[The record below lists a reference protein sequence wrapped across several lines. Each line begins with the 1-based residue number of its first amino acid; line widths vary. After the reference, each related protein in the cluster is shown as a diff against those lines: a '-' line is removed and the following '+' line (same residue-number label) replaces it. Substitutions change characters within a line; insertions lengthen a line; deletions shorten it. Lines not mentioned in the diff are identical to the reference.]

1 MPHLLLLL
9 CLFQL
14 VHSVLLPGPS
24 GPCQVQTKSSKLVDT
39 ARADP
44 FSRQHDARAIMVS
57 SFAPVHCGEVR
68 HTPYVP
74 PRIAHAAGQKLGL
87 PNGTLNVF
95 ELASYAPSAPSPSSS
110 HRNNITDESPVIL
123 FSPGLGSSRLI
134 YANLLEQVASHGF
147 VVVSLDHPHD
157 AGAVEFPNGQ
167 IVPMASN
174 VSSNIPLALET
185 RVADVTFALDR
196 LHNDTRAILPSAFH
210 AHNRSL
216 PLDRVAVIG
225 HSLGGATAAQAM
237 LDDERFV
244 GGINFDGEMF
254 GSVVKQGLDRPF
266 VNFGEAQLQAQ
277 EKRTWKEFWSHLRG
291 FKLELQLHDSKHLA
305 FSDLP
310 LVFDS
315 TANATALRN
324 ATADHLGPLPGLG
337 RLPGLR
343 VKAILSEYITV
354 ACRFF
359 VQGRKSALLDG
370 PSRKYPEVMYISR

>member
-1 MPHLLLLL
+1 MPHLLLFL
-9 CLFQL
+9 CLFHL

-39 ARADP
+39 ARTDP
-44 FSRQHDARAIMVS
+44 FSRQDDARAIMVS
-57 SFAPVHCGEVR
+57 SFAPFHCGEVQ

-95 ELASYAPSAPSPSSS
+95 ELASYAPSPSPS

-123 FSPGLGSSRLI
+123 FSPGLGGSRLI

-157 AGAVEFPNGQ
+157 ASAVEFPNGQ
-167 IVPMASN
+167 IVPMANN
-174 VSSNIPLALET
+174 VSSNIPLALDT

-196 LHNDTRAILPSAFH
+196 LYNDTRAILPSAFPSH
-210 AHNRSL
+210 AHNRL
-216 PLDRVAVIG
+216 QLDRVAVIG

-237 LDDERFV
+237 LNDERFV

-266 VNFGEAQLQAQ
+266 INFGEAQLQGQ
-277 EKRTWKEFWSHLRG
+277 EKSTWKEFWSHLRG
-291 FKLELQLHDSKHLA
+291 FKLQLQLHDSKHLA

-315 TANATALRN
+315 AANATALRN

-370 PSRKYPEVMYISR
+370 PSRKYPEVMYLS